1 MGTVP
6 YTGFYVELSAECS
19 INSTPRMA
27 GSRPICPPGPQPH
40 KLASARPGAVRAPP
54 GGLGHIWAL
63 AISKGA
69 GPHAHVARYGRR
81 WRRDTRRDLDAIST
95 LERSRDLYEIAKVS
109 VDPLRPCL
117 AS

>member
-54 GGLGHIWAL
+54 GGLGPFQAL
-63 AISKGA
+63 AISTRA
-69 GPHAHVARYGRR
+69 RLHAHVARFGPRGPP
-81 WRRDTRRDLDAIST
+81 TKGEAT
-95 LERSRDLYEIAKVS
+95 IADKVQRAR
-109 VDPLRPCL
+109 LNRFRGNN
-117 AS
+117 